1 MVKTRKHKKGEKLY
15 RFRINLTD
23 GTVSKDIYEILETVG
38 VATKVVLRSHEGKE
52 PPKDVFAYYSLED
65 SLAAIKTKATVKYV
79 LLDKDDEAEAVR
91 LVLGYLEKKLEEKEK
106 EAVKLNDWVLT
117 ARTAL
122 FRACC
127 GKEEK

>member
-1 MVKTRKHKKGEKLY
+1 MAKARKYKKGEKLY
-15 RFRINLTD
+15 RFKINLTD
-23 GTVSKDIYEILETVG
+23 GSVSKDIYEILETVG
-38 VATKVVLRSHEGKE
+38 VATKVVVRSHEDKE
-52 PPKDVFAYYSLED
+52 PPKDVFAYFSLED

-122 FRACC
+122 FRACSD
-127 GKEEK
+127 KEEK